1 MMEQWSVGLQAGW
14 HLPRVLPN
22 SWRLVVFF
30 KHTPGFSVNLW
41 PAAFTGINVAF
52 RFTHYSPVCV
62 CVCVMII
69 SAHSASW
76 DVSELSLL
84 WCTTALHYGCLSFC
98 HLWDLSDLLIAS
110 FQRSAEQNQELKPV
124 APSASPVAVCIHVIE
139 VNSRAV
145 CVQLTHTGIVNWL
158 NSVQTKFFGLFLQ

>member
-1 MMEQWSVGLQAGW
+1 MSCLTADVWLFSSNA
-14 HLPRVLPN
+14 
-22 SWRLVVFF
+22 RLVSALTSDLLLSLELTLHWGSRTIV
-30 KHTPGFSVNLW
+30 PC
-41 PAAFTGINVAF
+41 
-52 RFTHYSPVCV
+52 VCARARA

-69 SAHSASW
+69 SAHSASS